1 MPSASQIDS
10 SVVAKPV
17 GSRWSGTD
25 SLLLAALLALTV
37 FGIVERFDWHVT
49 PIEDAAM
56 LLRYSQNFANGHGI
70 RWNIDSAPVDGATDF
85 LFMVAT
91 GVLTRVAHIG
101 VTTACRVLILA
112 AHLFSIALVFVG
124 GRRIL
129 GGNRWIC
136 GAMAAYLIAGPATK
150 MAEGCFGAP
159 FFAAAL
165 LCCWCAAL
173 MYAEGRQTWGWS
185 ILTAGF
191 GLLSGLIRPEGVLIA
206 FILLAATLY
215 RTGVRRAIPLI
226 VSFVSV
232 FAFLG
237 GPYFIWRW
245 HYFGAPL
252 PNPFY
257 VKGGGHLYPGSV
269 IQAAKNLSELL
280 FPVLPLIPLGWVSL
294 RTRLALDQFAGDGVA
309 DLRLHVDS
317 AEQLEQP
324 FHAISIRHHAH
335 HAGHDSRAAD

>member
-10 SVVAKPV
+10 SVDVKPV

-25 SLLLAALLALTV
+25 SLLLAALLVLTIL
-37 FGIVERFDWHVT
+37 GIAVRFDWHGT

-70 RWNIDSAPVDGATDF
+70 RWNIDGAPVDGATDF

-91 GVLTRVAHIG
+91 GALARVAHIG
-101 VTTACRVLILA
+101 VTTSSRILILT
-112 AHLFSIALVFVG
+112 AHLISIVLVFVG

-129 GGNRWIC
+129 GGNRWLC
-136 GAMAAYLIAGPATK
+136 AAMAAYLVAGPAVK

-173 MYAEGRQTWGWS
+173 IYADGCETWGWG

-206 FILLAATLY
+206 FILLAGTLY
-215 RTGVRRAIPLI
+215 RTGVRRAVPLI

-232 FAFLG
+232 FALLG

-257 VKGGGHLYPGSV
+257 VKGGGHLYPDSV
-269 IQAAKNLSELL
+269 VIAVKNLSELL
-280 FPVLPLIPLGWVSL
+280 FPVLPLIPLGWASS
-294 RTRLALDQFAGDGVA
+294 RTRRLTNSVVIVLVIFACMWILLNNWNNHF
-309 DLRLHVDS
+309 LRF
-317 AEQLEQP
+317 QY
-324 FHAISIRHHAH
+324 AIVPVVLVTIP
-335 HAGHDSRAAD
+335 